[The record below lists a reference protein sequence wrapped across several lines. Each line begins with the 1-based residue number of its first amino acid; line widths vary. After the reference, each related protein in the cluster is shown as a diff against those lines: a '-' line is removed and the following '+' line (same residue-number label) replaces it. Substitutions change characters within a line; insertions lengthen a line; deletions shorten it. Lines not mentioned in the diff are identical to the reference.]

1 MSRCFITLSP
11 DCTYLL
17 LINVHCH
24 LGPSGMIQILTTC
37 FWGKGCEVYKG
48 VLIDDEGW
56 VESIICTAEYNRK
69 FLLTQKEN
77 LYSVLICESCVGY
90 RDEL

>member
-1 MSRCFITLSP
+1 
-11 DCTYLL
+11 
-17 LINVHCH
+17 
-24 LGPSGMIQILTTC
+24 
-37 FWGKGCEVYKG
+37 VYKG